1 MENLKFTLSGK
12 VGIVEFTRTQA
23 LNALNSKTFDEL
35 NHLLDEIESKREITV
50 LILTGSG
57 KAFIAG
63 ADIAEMKDMSSA
75 EANHFSQR
83 GQITFS
89 RLENFSIPVIAAV
102 NGFALGG
109 GLELA
114 LSCDFIIASEKAK
127 FSAPEVN
134 LGLIPGFAGS
144 QRLAQYVGAG
154 MAKYLLFT
162 ANMVDAAEGLRIG
175 LVQQVFPA
183 ESLLDEVQKIA
194 QLITE
199 KGPEAV
205 KAVKRVVNHGIHL
218 GFEEGEQKESE
229 EFAKLFSGEGKEG
242 MKAFLEKRKPNWV

>member
-1 MENLKFTLSGK
+1 MENLKFTLSGR
-12 VGIVEFTRTQA
+12 VGIIEFTRTQA

-35 NHLLDEIESKREITV
+35 NHLLDEIEVKKEISV

-63 ADIAEMKDMSSA
+63 ADIAEMKDMSST

-89 RLENFSIPVIAAV
+89 RLENFSIPVIAVV

-114 LSCDFIIASEKAK
+114 LSCDFILASENAK

-134 LGLIPGFAGS
+134 LGLIPGFGGS
-144 QRLAQYVGAG
+144 QRLAQYVGVG

-162 ANMVDAAEGLRIG
+162 ANLVDATEGLRIG
-175 LVQQVFPA
+175 LVQQVFPS
-183 ESLLDEVQKIA
+183 EKLLDEAQKIA
-194 QLITE
+194 RLILE
-199 KGPEAV
+199 KGPTAV
-205 KAVKRVVNHGIHL
+205 KSVKKVVNHGIL
-218 GFEEGEQKESE
+218 YGFEEGTQKETE
-229 EFAKLFSGEGKEG
+229 EFARLFNGEGKEG
-242 MKAFLEKRKPNWV
+242 MNAFLEKRKPNWN

>member
-1 MENLKFTLSGK
+1 MENLNFSKTGK
-12 VGIVEFTRTQA
+12 LGIIEFTRTEA

-35 NHLLDEIESKREITV
+35 NHLLNDVESDSDITV
-50 LILTGSG
+50 LILTGRG

-63 ADIAEMKDMSSA
+63 ADIAEMKDKSPR
-75 EANHFSQR
+75 EAKEFSQR
-83 GQITFS
+83 GQKTFS
-89 RLENFSIPVIAAV
+89 RLENFSMPVIAAV

-144 QRLAQYVGAG
+144 QRLARLVGIG

-162 ANMVDAAEGLRIG
+162 ASMVDANEGLRIG
-175 LVQQVFPA
+175 LVQKVFA
-183 ESLLDEVQKIA
+183 HENLLDEVKKIA
-194 QLITE
+194 ELIIE
-199 KGPEAV
+199 KGPMAV
-205 KAVKRVVNHGIHL
+205 KAVKEVVNHGAIK
-218 GFEEGEQKESE
+218 GFESGQIKEAD
-229 EFAKLFSGEGKEG
+229 EFAKLFDGEGKEG
-242 MKAFLEKRKPNWV
+242 MNAFLEKRKPDWN